1 MPGFRDPARPNWASI
16 STVATKVLF
25 VEDDNQIRSLLRM
38 HLEDEGYRVIEAE
51 SGERGIELFAADPPD
66 LAIVDLLLPGMHG
79 FAVIRHL
86 RERSRMPIVV
96 LTAQSDTHDVVA
108 GLEAG
113 ADDYLAKPIAAKELA
128 ARLRA
133 HLRRHQATLPTAS
146 ALNAAS
152 AETRSEPAT
161 LSVGP
166 LELRPSAGEA
176 YWHGAPLSLTRTEF
190 KILCELAA
198 QPGELLSREALLERV
213 WGYDYLGDG
222 RLVDTQIYR
231 LRTKLEE
238 NPSDPRCLVTVRGLG
253 YKLVE

>member
-1 MPGFRDPARPNWASI
+1 M
-16 STVATKVLF
+16 ATKVLF
-25 VEDDNQIRSLLRM
+25 VEDDDQIRFALRL
-38 HLEDEGYRVIEAE
+38 HLEDEGYEVIEAPT
-51 SGERGIELFAADPPD
+51 GEAAIELYAADPPD

-86 RERSRMPIVV
+86 REHSRMPIVV

-113 ADDYLAKPIAAKELA
+113 ADDYLVKPIAAKELA

-133 HLRRHQATLPTAS
+133 HLRRQQAATTTAP
-146 ALNAAS
+146 
-152 AETRSEPAT
+152 ETRTDAAAVVPA
-161 LSVGP
+161 LVVGP
-166 LELRPSAGEA
+166 LELRPTAGEA
-176 YWHGAPLSLTRTEF
+176 YWHGTLLSLTRTEF

-198 QPGELLSREALLERV
+198 QPGELLSREELLERV

-238 NPSDPRCLVTVRGLG
+238 NPSDPRRLMTVRGLG
-253 YKLVE
+253 YKLVP

>member
-1 MPGFRDPARPNWASI
+1 M
-16 STVATKVLF
+16 ATKVLF
-25 VEDDNQIRSLLRM
+25 VEDDDQIRFTLRL
-38 HLEDEGYRVIEAE
+38 HLEDEGYEVIEAPT
-51 SGERGIELFAADPPD
+51 GEVAIERYAEDPPD

-79 FAVIRHL
+79 FEVIRHL
-86 RERSRMPIVV
+86 REHSRMPIVV

-113 ADDYLAKPIAAKELA
+113 ADDYLVKPIAAKELA

-133 HLRRHQATLPTAS
+133 HLRRQQAGAP
-146 ALNAAS
+146 AL
-152 AETRSEPAT
+152 ETRLDMSAALPAIV
-161 LSVGP
+161 VGP
-166 LELRPSAGEA
+166 LELRPTAGEA
-176 YWHGAPLSLTRTEF
+176 YWHGMLLSLTRTEF

-198 QPGELLSREALLERV
+198 QPGELLSREVLLERV

-238 NPSDPRCLVTVRGLG
+238 NPSDPRRLMTVRGLG
-253 YKLVE
+253 YKLVP